1 MWNAHW
7 EAPVQE
13 LHIILIHHLTVLNKQ
28 QHTFSS
34 KTFPTCFWCT
44 LKMLVP
50 MPSINHIS
58 CVEGLATR
66 LSIYHWLWYW
76 TWYIEHTLYTSST
89 VFSSVANMYGRKSWV
104 NNYIPIC
111 CTHMVT
117 CIHRVIS
124 YVSCN
129 LWVPIHHS
137 TWLHVCA
144 LSAFW
149 CTIYLTLYLSW
160 ILSRWTSCVSYLFSW
175 RWCHLIWYI
184 ISEAILYV
192 RLAKYKQNTHPH
204 TNTHT

>member
-1 MWNAHW
+1 MWYAHW

-50 MPSINHIS
+50 IPSINRIS

-104 NNYIPIC
+104 NMFLSVVLI
-111 CTHMVT
+111 
-117 CIHRVIS
+117 
-124 YVSCN
+124 
-129 LWVPIHHS
+129 
-137 TWLHVCA
+137 WLHVYTELLVMSPVIYEY
-144 LSAFW
+144 LS
-149 CTIYLTLYLSW
+149 TILHGYMCVHFLHSGTLYTW
-160 ILSRWTSCVSYLFSW
+160 HCTCPEY
-175 RWCHLIWYI
+175 
-184 ISEAILYV
+184 
-192 RLAKYKQNTHPH
+192 
-204 TNTHT
+204 